1 MFDAIRSHDEII
13 GGKKSIIEC
22 NRTVAIDRLISDKL
36 YNRIQMLLSTIHN
49 IVSTSC
55 KQHTRTREAR
65 IRDAEHVC
73 VQNTINSL
81 NVNERCTSDGDS
93 RNRNNVLIDT
103 ESIIWYFDIT
113 LTDL

>member
-1 MFDAIRSHDEII
+1 
-13 GGKKSIIEC
+13 
-22 NRTVAIDRLISDKL
+22 
-36 YNRIQMLLSTIHN
+36 MLQSTIRN

-55 KQHTRTREAR
+55 KQRTRTREAR
-65 IRDAEHVC
+65 MRDAEHVS

-81 NVNERCTSDGDS
+81 NVNERCTNDGDS
-93 RNRNNVLIDT
+93 RNRNNVLIET

>member
-1 MFDAIRSHDEII
+1 MQII
-13 GGKKSIIEC
+13 GGRKSIVEC

-36 YNRIQMLLSTIHN
+36 YNRIQMLLSTIRN

-55 KQHTRTREAR
+55 KQHARTREAR
-65 IRDAEHVC
+65 MRDVEHAS

-81 NVNERCTSDGDS
+81 NVNESDGDS
-93 RNRNNVLIDT
+93 RNRNNVLIET

-113 LTDL
+113 LADL

>member
-1 MFDAIRSHDEII
+1 M
-13 GGKKSIIEC
+13 
-22 NRTVAIDRLISDKL
+22 
-36 YNRIQMLLSTIHN
+36 
-49 IVSTSC
+49 
-55 KQHTRTREAR
+55 
-65 IRDAEHVC
+65 RDVEHVS

-93 RNRNNVLIDT
+93 RNRNNVLIET

>member
-1 MFDAIRSHDEII
+1 
-13 GGKKSIIEC
+13 
-22 NRTVAIDRLISDKL
+22 
-36 YNRIQMLLSTIHN
+36 MLQSTIRN

-55 KQHTRTREAR
+55 KQHTRKREAR
-65 IRDAEHVC
+65 MRDVEHVS

-81 NVNERCTSDGDS
+81 NVNERCTNDGDS
-93 RNRNNVLIDT
+93 RNRNNVLIET

>member
-1 MFDAIRSHDEII
+1 
-13 GGKKSIIEC
+13 
-22 NRTVAIDRLISDKL
+22 
-36 YNRIQMLLSTIHN
+36 MLQSTICD

-65 IRDAEHVC
+65 MRDVEHVS

-93 RNRNNVLIDT
+93 RNRINNNDNNVLIET